1 MCCLKYSRK
10 HFFTTIFA
18 IFSAFNYIMCGIF
31 IIADDMIQHCSF
43 TNFGTL
49 TLYYN
54 NNFIEHF
61 PEGFYAAFCFTGD
74 FAVEFSTAF
83 AA

>member
-18 IFSAFNYIMCGIF
+18 FFSAFNYIMCGIF
-31 IIADDMIQHCSF
+31 IIADDMIQHFSF
-43 TNFGTL
+43 TNLGTL

-54 NNFIEHF
+54 KQL
-61 PEGFYAAFCFTGD
+61 Y
-74 FAVEFSTAF
+74 
-83 AA
+83 